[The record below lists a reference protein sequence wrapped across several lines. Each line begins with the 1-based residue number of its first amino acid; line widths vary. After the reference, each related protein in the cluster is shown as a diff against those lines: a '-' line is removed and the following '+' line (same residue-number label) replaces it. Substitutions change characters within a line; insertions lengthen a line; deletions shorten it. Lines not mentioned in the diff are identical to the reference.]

1 MENKVKRIGYL
12 PRKRVLEILD
22 QISKSES
29 ISRSKVVGI
38 LVEEALDARGI
49 ANFGY
54 SNVSKSNK
62 KNQEL
67 GQTKNSAKLV
77 LFIFGIG
84 PIIGI
89 TIFLYS
95 KGFFDSPNF

>member
-1 MENKVKRIGYL
+1 MKNKKIKKRKPNL
-12 PRKRVLEILD
+12 
-22 QISKSES
+22 
-29 ISRSKVVGI
+29 
-38 LVEEALDARGI
+38 
-49 ANFGY
+49 N
-54 SNVSKSNK
+54 N
-62 KNQEL
+62 KNQEI

-95 KGFFDSPNF
+95 KGFFNSPNM

>member
-1 MENKVKRIGYL
+1 MKKKKSKKLQNK
-12 PRKRVLEILD
+12 
-22 QISKSES
+22 
-29 ISRSKVVGI
+29 
-38 LVEEALDARGI
+38 
-49 ANFGY
+49 ANT
-54 SNVSKSNK
+54 NI
-62 KNQEL
+62 QEL

-95 KGFFDSPNF
+95 KGFFNSPNM

>member
-1 MENKVKRIGYL
+1 MKKY
-12 PRKRVLEILD
+12 K
-22 QISKSES
+22 SKK
-29 ISRSKVVGI
+29 IQT
-38 LVEEALDARGI
+38 
-49 ANFGY
+49 
-54 SNVSKSNK
+54 KSNK

-77 LFIFGIG
+77 LFVFGIG

-95 KGFFDSPNF
+95 KGFFNSPNM